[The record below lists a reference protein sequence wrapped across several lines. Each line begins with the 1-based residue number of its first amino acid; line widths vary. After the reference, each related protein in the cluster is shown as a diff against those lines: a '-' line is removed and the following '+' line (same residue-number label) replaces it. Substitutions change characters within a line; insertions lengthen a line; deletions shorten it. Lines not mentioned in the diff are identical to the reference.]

1 MATVIGQVFTF
12 IRNALLF
19 SAQLGTSYA
28 GTIAASVIAGVVTA
42 GLAVGT
48 ARAFGSMLKPDIP
61 GIGQNSGTRIQL
73 APDTGNRIQVV
84 YGDVFT
90 SGPVC
95 DANISNENQTM
106 HYFIVLSEKTDS
118 GTFAI
123 GSQGIF
129 FGDKKCTFGSGA
141 SAHICV
147 SSFDRNGTA
156 GNNLA
161 NLLRVRVYAG
171 GTAASNQIFP
181 VPGGSV
187 TAVDATTMMPHWDNT
202 TNYKG
207 TDLVFAMVE
216 LDYDAEQSV
225 YNLEPLTF
233 HLTNSLKNPGDVA
246 ADYMTNSVYGAG
258 IANSSIDLTSLTGS
272 SNANV
277 AGYCDELVTYQL
289 STGANA
295 NIARYQI
302 NGTLNTFDDAQTN
315 IDKIAMAGGF
325 YLSFDGKQGKYRG
338 IPNKQDDDLANAFV
352 LNDDN
357 ILGSMQ
363 LQNTDL
369 YQMYNSV
376 EVEFY
381 DDTRKD
387 QRNTVFVETPSGD
400 RNTGEPDNT
409 LNYSIDMI
417 NKKVHAEMLAN
428 IDLKQSRKD
437 KIVQFS
443 GDHSTLQ
450 IDVGDVVKVDNTM
463 LGFTEKP
470 FRVMRIIEKEN
481 EETALTTEITAL
493 EYDATLYVPALANTA
508 VQDDPPPANSNIGGP
523 VDDGIRPPRQDLRS
537 PYIIEAEQTSTTGS
551 GTGAK
556 FTIIKDIYPTSATYG
571 DYTTAIVTTSGSG
584 YATSDVLTFDGA
596 YLGGLTPT
604 HDCTVDLANAT
615 IVGGALTQFQG
626 IFGADVTG
634 NCMLPPKKGEF
645 ITEELIGNT
654 SLGIQIEDKPADKTD
669 LGNTMTY
676 TELFTTRELDFT
688 AGTGIEP
695 GDYSFMSAG
704 TPIGSLSGTANV
716 SFFANV
722 NIEYGNGNVQNELFG
737 ITETGFTSIPA
748 ITEANKKIT
757 IAENPVA
764 GNVTL
769 LGINTMDQTPGG
781 DRGYAGIRY
790 DMLRLNKG
798 DTF

>member
-1 MATVIGQVFTF
+1 MAQVVPFIFKKIVSYIGANILVGQAVAAH
-12 IRNALLF
+12 I
-19 SAQLGTSYA
+19 LG
-28 GTIAASVIAGVVTA
+28 GIIVA
-42 GLAVGT
+42 GLAVAT
-48 ARAFGSMLKPDIP
+48 ARAFGSMLKPDMP

-73 APDTGNRIQVV
+73 SPDTGNRIQVV

-95 DANISNENQTM
+95 DANISNQNQTM
-106 HYFIVLSEKTDS
+106 HYFIVLSEKTDT

-141 SAHICV
+141 SAHVCV
-147 SSFDRNGTA
+147 SSYDRNGTA
-156 GNNLA
+156 GNTLA

-181 VPGGSV
+181 VPGGGV

-202 TNYKG
+202 TNYKA
-207 TDLVFAMVE
+207 TDLVFAMIE
-216 LDYDAEQSV
+216 LDYNAEQSV
-225 YNLEPLTF
+225 YNLEPMTF
-233 HLTNSLKNPGDVA
+233 HLTNSLKNPGAVA
-246 ADYMTNSVYGAG
+246 VDYMTNSVYGAG
-258 IANSSIDLTSLTGS
+258 IANTLIDITSLDGS

-315 IDKIAMAGGF
+315 LDKIAMAGGF
-325 YLSFDGKQGKYRG
+325 YLSFDGKQGKYKG

-387 QRNTVFVETPSGD
+387 QRNTIIVETPSGE
-400 RNTGEPDNT
+400 RNTGEPDNK

-417 NKKVHAEMLAN
+417 NKKVHAQMLAN
-428 IDLKQSRKD
+428 VDLKQSRKD

-463 LGFTEKP
+463 LGFSEKP

-481 EETALTTEITAL
+481 EETSLTTEITAL
-493 EYDATLYVPALANTA
+493 EYDATIYVPALANTA

-523 VDDGIRPPRQDLRS
+523 IDDGVRPPRQDLRS
-537 PYIIEAEQTSTTGS
+537 PFIIDAEQNSSTGS

-556 FTIIKDIYPTSATYG
+556 FTIIKDISPNSATYG
-571 DYTTAIVTTSGSG
+571 DYTTAIVTSSGTG
-584 YATSDVLTFDGA
+584 YSTSDVLTFEGA

-604 HDCTVDLANAT
+604 HDCTVNLANAT
-615 IVGGALTQFQG
+615 IVGGALANLQA

-634 NCMLPPKKGEF
+634 TCMLPPQKGEF
-645 ITEELIGNT
+645 ITEELLGNT
-654 SLGIQIEDKPADKTD
+654 SIGILVEDKPANKLD
-669 LGNTMTY
+669 LDGTTNY
-676 TELFTTRELDFT
+676 TNLFTKRELDFT

-695 GDYSFMSAG
+695 GDYSFISG
-704 TPIGSLSGTANV
+704 VTPIGAANANV
-716 SFFANV
+716 ASYSLVANV
-722 NIEYGNGNVQNELFG
+722 NLEYANGNVQNESFG
-737 ITETGFTSIPA
+737 ISALDLDYIPS
-748 ITEANKKIT
+748 TLEANKKIT
-757 IAENPVA
+757 IGPNPVS
-764 GNVTL
+764 GNIVLEGFNTL
-769 LGINTMDQTPGG
+769 DQVGG
-781 DRGYAGIRY
+781 DRGYTGIRY

-798 DTF
+798 DVL